1 MNHDAYVFMNFGVIY
16 RAFEK
21 TKTYSKTE
29 WYKN

>member
-1 MNHDAYVFMNFGVIY
+1 MNHDTYVFMNFGVIY

-29 WYKN
+29 